1 MNTARDRAG
10 RAGRFVQ
17 RFGEIPALDQIRKSF
32 QEFADVDGSA
42 MQIEKALGEDSDGDN
57 AAGQNRPH
65 EQSALLDVVNH
76 GGYLLSS
83 FSEQEQA
90 TVDLILFAISAS
102 PLSSPSGRG
111 LREEPAEF
119 DSQRSKLFRERMTRF
134 GARRR

>member
-1 MNTARDRAG
+1 
-10 RAGRFVQ
+10 
-17 RFGEIPALDQIRKSF
+17 
-32 QEFADVDGSA
+32 

-102 PLSSPSGRG
+102 PLSSPSGEYAQG
-111 LREEPAEF
+111 QLRV
-119 DSQRSKLFRERMTRF
+119 DSQHSKLFRQGITRLV
-134 GARRR
+134 GRRRERVSYDRP

>member
-1 MNTARDRAG
+1 
-10 RAGRFVQ
+10 
-17 RFGEIPALDQIRKSF
+17 
-32 QEFADVDGSA
+32 

-57 AAGQNRPH
+57 AAGQNWPH

-102 PLSSPSGRG
+102 PLSSPSGEYAKG
-111 LREEPAEF
+111 QLRV
-119 DSQRSKLFRERMTRF
+119 DSQRSKLFRERITRF
-134 GARRR
+134 GGRRRCRGTYAREKLASRIENSLADLFHL